1 MLNRRTLR
9 IKAVQSLY
17 AYHQC
22 KNANYELAMDDIKE
36 IFSPDLNSMEVQ
48 HHGVLKCNKIAAL
61 ILFKGKFGNS
71 TEKIL
76 PDAKEKVAVAIKK
89 VAVDKIKEER
99 RAEAALKA
107 KADAENMAEK
117 EIAAATKSEVDNSE
131 VQEVEVK
138 EGVEIEIE
146 EEIIV
151 DVAEE
156 VIANFENVE
165 SVAEDAIEAYHKNNK
180 KDFGLIQKE
189 MLSAAEKII
198 NSYEMIMALLIK
210 FADLASGEFS
220 KNPEKYR
227 NTNLHKNQIV
237 AALKTEETFDDYN
250 WNAHQQD
257 VVLWYKNILIKTEEF
272 ERYQK
277 LTIPS
282 LDDDR
287 IIISH
292 IVKKV
297 IFKNE
302 LIKSL
307 LEEKDIRWQE
317 NKDIVKSM
325 VTRTLKSIEKV
336 DEKWELEV
344 SLLSYDWEEDKAFFK
359 DLFTLS
365 VKSDEDYEQK
375 IAEKTK
381 NWDVNRLAII
391 DKSILKMA
399 LCEMINF
406 PSIPVKVSINEY
418 IEVSKKYSTPKSK
431 QFINGLL
438 DVMASELTKSGVI
451 KKSGRGLIDNK

>member
-48 HHGVLKCNKIAAL
+48 NHGVLKCNKMAAL
-61 ILFKGKFGNS
+61 ILFKGKFGSS
-71 TEKIL
+71 TEKIS
-76 PDAKEKVAVAIKK
+76 DAKEKVEAAIKK
-89 VAVDKIKEER
+89 VAVDKVKEER
-99 RAEAALKA
+99 RAAAELEAKEV
-107 KADAENMAEK
+107 AENIEAEA
-117 EIAAATKSEVDNSE
+117 EATKSEVDTSD

-138 EGVEIEIE
+138 QEIEIEIE
-146 EEIIV
+146 EEIVV
-151 DVAEE
+151 DVSEE
-156 VIANFENVE
+156 AVANFENVE
-165 SVAEDAIEAYHKNNK
+165 SVVEDAIETYHKNNK
-180 KDFGLIQKE
+180 KDFNFIQKE
-189 MLSAAEKII
+189 MLAAAEKII

-210 FADLASGEFS
+210 FTDLASGEFS
-220 KNPEKYR
+220 NNPEKYR
-227 NTNLHKNQIV
+227 NTNLYKNQIV
-237 AALKTEETFDDYN
+237 VALKSEETFDDYN

-257 VVLWYKNILIKTEEF
+257 VVLWYKSILIKTEEF
-272 ERYQK
+272 ENYQK
-277 LTIPS
+277 LTAPS
-282 LDDDR
+282 LEDDR
-287 IIISH
+287 KIISH

-336 DEKWELEV
+336 GEKWELEI

-391 DKSILKMA
+391 DKAILKMA

-438 DVMASELTKSGVI
+438 DVMATELTESGVI

>member
-36 IFSPDLNSMEVQ
+36 IFSPDLNSMEAQ
-48 HHGVLKCNKIAAL
+48 NHGVLKCNKIAAL
-61 ILFKGKFGNS
+61 ILFKGKFGDS
-71 TEKIL
+71 TDKI
-76 PDAKEKVAVAIKK
+76 PDAKEKIDAAIKK

-99 RAEAALKA
+99 RAEADLKA
-107 KADAENMAEK
+107 KEAAENMVEEEVAE
-117 EIAAATKSEVDNSE
+117 EPKSEVDNSE
-131 VQEVEVK
+131 EHEVEVK
-138 EGVEIEIE
+138 EEVEIEIE

-156 VIANFENVE
+156 VVVNFENVE
-165 SVAEDAIEAYHKNNK
+165 SVAEDAFETYHKNNK
-180 KDFGLIQKE
+180 KDFNFIQKE

-220 KNPEKYR
+220 NNPEKYR

-237 AALKTEETFDDYN
+237 AALKSEETFDDYN

-257 VVLWYKNILIKTEEF
+257 VVLWYKSVLIKTEEF
-272 ERYQK
+272 ESYQK
-277 LTIPS
+277 LTAPS
-282 LDDDR
+282 LEDDR
-287 IIISH
+287 KIISH

-336 DEKWELEV
+336 GEKWELEV

-365 VKSDEDYEQK
+365 VKSDEDFEQK

-391 DKSILKMA
+391 DKAILKMA

-438 DVMASELTKSGVI
+438 DVMATELTESGVI